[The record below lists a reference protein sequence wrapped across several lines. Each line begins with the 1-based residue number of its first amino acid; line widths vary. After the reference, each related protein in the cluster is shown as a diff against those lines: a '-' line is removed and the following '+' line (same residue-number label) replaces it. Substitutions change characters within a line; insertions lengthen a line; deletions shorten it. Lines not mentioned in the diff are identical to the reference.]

1 MKTNLVN
8 THEEVFNV
16 DNNTKESVQL
26 VLPNVLQVGHMVTW
40 HLAKRTSYSVS
51 IIFPRRNRL
60 KASKCAISSLEKLIE
75 EAK

>member
-40 HLAKRTSYSVS
+40 QSVHH
-51 IIFPRRNRL
+51 ILCR
-60 KASKCAISSLEKLIE
+60 
-75 EAK
+75 